1 MAKAK
6 AQNKRPSCSSS
17 WRKRPEEGELEPF
30 AAAIMQAVEA
40 ADEGYDDEDDGGD
53 GET

>member
-1 MAKAK
+1 MAQA
-6 AQNKRPSCSSS
+6 A
-17 WRKRPEEGELEPF
+17 EEGELEPF

-40 ADEGYDDEDDGGD
+40 ADEGYDDEDDGSD